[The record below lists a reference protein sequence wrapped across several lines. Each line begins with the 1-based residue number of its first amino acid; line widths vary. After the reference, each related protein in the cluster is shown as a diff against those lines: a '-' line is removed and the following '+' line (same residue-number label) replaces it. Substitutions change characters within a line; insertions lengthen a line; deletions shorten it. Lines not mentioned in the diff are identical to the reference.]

1 MNNEIQL
8 VSPFPTRD
16 LPWLWTLLNE
26 FPLSNLD
33 DSGPT
38 DLPSLARQVYRR
50 EKEGETIWQVIQAGQ
65 PIGVIAYTSISTDL
79 AAFHG
84 IAFTRK
90 QHGSGRP
97 LAAVTMALEQI
108 FAKGYLKVIAA
119 HFVDNLA
126 IYKFLK
132 KLGFIDH
139 HCDRHSVP
147 RMGVMIDV
155 RISALRVDTFR
166 EMHGLRVDS
175 ASPGEPQAVGGIER

>member
-1 MNNEIQL
+1 MSNEIQL

-65 PIGVIAYTSISTDL
+65 PIGVIGYAYISFSV

-84 IAFTRK
+84 IAFNRVH
-90 QHGSGRP
+90 HGSGRP
-97 LAAVTMALEQI
+97 LAAVKMAIEHI
-108 FAKGYLKVIAA
+108 FAKGFSKLVAA
-119 HFVDNLA
+119 TFADNIP

-132 KLGFIDH
+132 KLGFEEY
-139 HCDRHSVP
+139 HCDRHTVA
-147 RMGVMIDV
+147 RGGNMVDV
-155 RISALRVDTFR
+155 RIYQLHADTFR
-166 EMHGLRVDS
+166 LKYNQISGMET
-175 ASPGEPQAVGGIER
+175 IETNQEVA